1 MHAPD
6 AAAAFVFPCYKSCVI
21 HQIGMCMQV
30 ALTGDVKPSRTALEH
45 HTAELETELLHMHS
59 QCGQLKVR
67 LARHT
72 DNRKAVCAV

>member
-6 AAAAFVFPCYKSCVI
+6 AAAASMSPCYKSCVI
-21 HQIGMCMQV
+21 RQIGVCTQV
-30 ALTGDVKPSRTALEH
+30 ALTGDIKPSRAALEH

-67 LARHT
+67 LAMHA
-72 DNRKAVCAV
+72 DNCTAGCAV

>member
-1 MHAPD
+1 
-6 AAAAFVFPCYKSCVI
+6 
-21 HQIGMCMQV
+21 MQV